1 MIDLL
6 IGCIAGIFIG
16 ATGIG
21 AGSILTPLL
30 ILRGHDPLTAVTTG
44 LIALIVARTVG
55 SVQHVLSGHW
65 PASHAPRVLI
75 GGIAGAGLGFLLIRQ
90 LVARA
95 TFFESALRMT
105 LGIVLLAIG
114 VAGFLSGRLRSRIST
129 ERHRAGLMTVAAVG
143 TGAAVATTSAG
154 SGTLLGVLVFP
165 VTNWRVHEF
174 SAVSNVFGLLTGL
187 IGIAAY
193 SRFDSFDPA
202 LLGYV
207 TAGSILGIVFGVFAS
222 RRIRHEPFV
231 LALRALT
238 ILLGL
243 ALIVA

>member
-6 IGCIAGIFIG
+6 IGCVAGIFIG

-55 SVQHVLSGHW
+55 SVQHILSGHW
-65 PASHAPRVLI
+65 PAEHAPRVLI
-75 GGIAGAGLGFLLIRQ
+75 GGLAGAGLGFLLIRQ

-95 TFFESALRMT
+95 AYFESALKMT
-105 LGIVLLAIG
+105 LGIVLLSIG
-114 VAGFLSGRLRSRIST
+114 AAGFFAGRWRGHVST
-129 ERHRAGLMTVAAVG
+129 ERRRNGLMTVAAVG

-174 SAVSNVFGLLTGL
+174 SAVSNVFGLLTGV
-187 IGIAAY
+187 IGIVAY
-193 SRFDSFDPA
+193 SRFDSFDPV

-207 TAGSILGIVFGVFAS
+207 TAGSIAGIVAGVVAS
-222 RRIRHEPFV
+222 RRIRHEPFG
-231 LALRALT
+231 LALRVLT
-238 ILLGL
+238 IVLGI